1 MSSRSER
8 GHDERA
14 QKPRKTNTASLSLAM
29 RLAHLHVLTQ
39 HSWPRF
45 SGEYI
50 PVFIHRAELRPASGS
65 RLRVAALVENKV
77 LDPTIESVSDSDPLL
92 EPRVVDIVRLRV
104 EHINKVFVIYGE
116 GDPTRHSELMPGR

>member
-1 MSSRSER
+1 MNSAPYKSNPVTIGSPNER
-8 GHDERA
+8 KNGRKRA
-14 QKPRKTNTASLSLAM
+14 HSVLRLSLHQ
-29 RLAHLHVLTQ
+29 RELAHLHVFTQ

-77 LDPTIESVSDSDPLL
+77 LYPTVESVSDSDPLF
-92 EPRVVDIVRLRV
+92 EPRVVDIVRL
-104 EHINKVFVIYGE
+104 
-116 GDPTRHSELMPGR
+116 